1 VSEHEKNPENE
12 EIERINR
19 LQREV
24 FDSMVDIFEP
34 PYPPGVPERLERIV
48 AVGAIK
54 PGETVLD
61 VGSGPGT
68 LIPIIRAQDP
78 ARIIVC
84 DLSKKMIERNRSHN
98 PDIEPYLSD
107 VGALDLPD
115 GVLDVVYINACFS
128 NIVDKSSA
136 LDNLHRM
143 MRSGGRL
150 VISHPMGRAFV
161 LDLIQRAPFPLDPL
175 PSKEDADGL
184 LAGHGFQLVAYVDE
198 PLLFMVTA
206 LRNSS
211 AVGHGM
217 KSEV

>member
-1 VSEHEKNPENE
+1 MSENDKHPEDE

-19 LQREV
+19 LQQEV
-24 FDSMVDIFEP
+24 FDSMVDLFEP

-48 AVGAIK
+48 EAGAIK

-68 LIPIIRAQDP
+68 LIPLIRDRGA

-84 DLSKKMIERNRSHN
+84 DLSRKMIERNRSHN

-107 VGALDLPD
+107 VSTLDLPN
-115 GVLDVVYINACFS
+115 GILDVVFINACFS
-128 NIVDKSSA
+128 NIVDKAAA

-143 MRSGGRL
+143 LGSGGRL
-150 VISHPMGRAFV
+150 LISHPMGRAFV

-175 PSKEDADGL
+175 PDEKETEKLIVD
-184 LAGHGFQLVAYVDE
+184 HGFQLLAYVDE
-198 PLLFMVTA
+198 PLLYLVTA
-206 LRNSS
+206 LRNPD
-211 AVGHGM
+211 GEGLGLRP
-217 KSEV
+217 KS